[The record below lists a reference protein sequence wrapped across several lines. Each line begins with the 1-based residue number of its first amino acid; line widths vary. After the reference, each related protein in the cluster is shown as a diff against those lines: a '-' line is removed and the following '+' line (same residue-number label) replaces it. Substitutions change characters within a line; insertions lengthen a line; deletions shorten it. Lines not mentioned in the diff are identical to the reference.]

1 MRSPGIGIRGPP
13 SSGSL
18 VQECSVALGRDP
30 SAGPLSGGILSRGRP
45 IRDLGPKPLTQ
56 ARPGPTQSLRRAL
69 APRIGWACRERCRIR
84 RREELLRTC
93 RFIGPHRLVP
103 IESIQPRVGMS
114 EQERTLRS
122 ALSWAARIGST
133 ALMLFLIGVLAWV
146 FSPPGGAWLPAGG
159 AATGGLVGW
168 RNAATTSG
176 RIDTGLA
183 YAVRG
188 AALGLLAM
196 FLYQSV
202 FMPTPKEPE
211 GRESKRE
218 RLVQA
223 PSPRM
228 EPRGP
233 CPGRR
238 FGPCARAQDRLGGRR
253 TTARARSADR
263 GLGSGGLGDGKPGAL
278 SGHSA
283 SPTTQA
289 LTEEGR
295 GGRALVASSVG

>member
-1 MRSPGIGIRGPP
+1 
-13 SSGSL
+13 
-18 VQECSVALGRDP
+18 
-30 SAGPLSGGILSRGRP
+30 
-45 IRDLGPKPLTQ
+45 
-56 ARPGPTQSLRRAL
+56 
-69 APRIGWACRERCRIR
+69 
-84 RREELLRTC
+84 
-93 RFIGPHRLVP
+93 
-103 IESIQPRVGMS
+103 MS

-176 RIDTGLA
+176 RIDAGLA

-202 FMPTPKEPE
+202 FMPAPKQPE
-211 GRESKRE
+211 ESKRE
-218 RLVQA
+218 RLVRA
-223 PSPRM
+223 PSPRV

-238 FGPCARAQDRLGGRR
+238 FGPCARAQDQPGRRR
-253 TTARARSADR
+253 TTARAHPTDR
-263 GLGSGGLGDGKPGAL
+263 GIGSGGLGNGKPGAL

-283 SPTTQA
+283 SA
-289 LTEEGR
+289 
-295 GGRALVASSVG
+295 VGACCVG